1 MAADSPEGKPPRD
14 VGKVVS
20 DTARTYSLVFE
31 LPILLI
37 VSIGVGG
44 GIGYAIDRAIRT
56 SPTFTLILGG
66 VGFVIGI
73 MLLLRALKN
82 RTP

>member
-14 VGKVVS
+14 YGKAVS

-37 VSIGVGG
+37 VSIGIGG
-44 GIGYAIDRAIRT
+44 GIGYAIDRAIHT

-66 VGFVIGI
+66 VGFVVGI